1 MADHAK
7 ATKHHKLAGKALSSG
22 DHKAAAH
29 HMGHAMSALR
39 TSAFAL
45 PTAAKATPP
54 KAGTM
59 APEQE
64 GGEGIEPAVMP
75 PSKLRGML
83 SRFKQP

>member
-7 ATKHHKLAGKALSSG
+7 ASKHHKLAGKALSAG

-29 HMGHAMSALR
+29 HFGHAMSALR

-45 PTAAKATPP
+45 PTASKPAPP
-54 KAGTM
+54 KAGTI

-64 GGEGIEPAVMP
+64 GGEAIEPAVMQ